1 MKKLIYISTF
11 LIFLFT
17 ACSSTNYSEQI
28 LGTWESSVFIDATK
42 AKAIFEVE
50 DGMEMQVTGTTT
62 EQYLRGGRYNDEG
75 DITFR
80 ISANGQEIPIKLH
93 LRESGSWEFHDNF
106 LVKIAEDSK
115 VTALDDVTRNIIA
128 NAPEFAEMIEPVK
141 GESYSIEIVGIT
153 DTDMQVKMEDL
164 PGIIVTYQKKINDK
178 IKETKKR
185 LSDERDGLKDVNID
199 LETKSLLNDKVEL
212 KIPKDFDIMS
222 EELLKLKYP
231 SERRPTLVYSNESGG
246 INVAL
251 NLTQNQ
257 ASQELIP
264 AYKDNF
270 VQTFKNLYPSAEWK
284 DSGVKTINGRKV
296 GYLELVTP
304 AIDTEIYNLMFFTDL
319 DGKLLL
325 CTFNCTKKSIDKWT
339 PTTKEI
345 MNSLKI
351 K

>member
-1 MKKLIYISTF
+1 MNRIKTIGLIILT
-11 LIFLFT
+11 IVFT
-17 ACSSTNYSEQI
+17 TAFT
-28 LGTWESSVFIDATK
+28 
-42 AKAIFEVE
+42 
-50 DGMEMQVTGTTT
+50 VT
-62 EQYLRGGRYNDEG
+62 
-75 DITFR
+75 
-80 ISANGQEIPIKLH
+80 
-93 LRESGSWEFHDNF
+93 
-106 LVKIAEDSK
+106 
-115 VTALDDVTRNIIA
+115 
-128 NAPEFAEMIEPVK
+128 
-141 GESYSIEIVGIT
+141 
-153 DTDMQVKMEDL
+153 
-164 PGIIVTYQKKINDK
+164 
-178 IKETKKR
+178 
-185 LSDERDGLKDVNID
+185 ID

-212 KIPKDFDIMS
+212 KVPKEFDIMS
-222 EELLKLKYP
+222 EELMKMKYP

-270 VQTFKNLYPSAEWK
+270 VKTFKNLYPSAEFK

-325 CTFNCTKKSIDKWT
+325 CTFNCTKKSIDEWT
-339 PTTKEI
+339 PTAKEI

>member
-1 MKKLIYISTF
+1 
-11 LIFLFT
+11 
-17 ACSSTNYSEQI
+17 
-28 LGTWESSVFIDATK
+28 
-42 AKAIFEVE
+42 
-50 DGMEMQVTGTTT
+50 
-62 EQYLRGGRYNDEG
+62 
-75 DITFR
+75 
-80 ISANGQEIPIKLH
+80 
-93 LRESGSWEFHDNF
+93 
-106 LVKIAEDSK
+106 
-115 VTALDDVTRNIIA
+115 
-128 NAPEFAEMIEPVK
+128 MIEPVK

-164 PGIIVTYQKKINDK
+164 PGIIVTYQKKLNDK

-304 AIDTEIYNLMFFTDL
+304 SIDTEIYNLMFFTDL